1 MTTCDALKTLLE
13 DVVIPDIEEEI
24 DGLFEQ
30 IAKEKRADPD
40 KKERFEELQELRS
53 SFLELLQDLEEGAV
67 DTNECVDIYNGLKE
81 MIELSQD

>member
-1 MTTCDALKTLLE
+1 MATCDALKTLLE

-24 DGLFEQ
+24 DVLFEQ

-53 SFLELLQDLEEGAV
+53 SFLELLQDLEEGIV
-67 DTNECVDIYNGLKE
+67 DPTECIDMYNGLKE
-81 MIELSQD
+81 MIE